1 MKKIVGIIAAAA
13 LVASAFAEV
22 NIGSWSRGAFVPVA
36 TDADGNVNAFEG
48 ANWDNNGN
56 GTDGYKYGVR
66 TGLGFSGSTENAGFV
81 FDVFGSAGTTGAG
94 LGIGDNAY
102 VWVKPI
108 EMLRVAFGQV
118 DNNWGRTDVCF
129 GNYDHAMRYRL
140 LPNGE
145 GIGAERDHY
154 GTGVNITLQPVEG
167 LIIDYQGG
175 FDVAGERAYKT
186 LWHHADLM
194 VGYQA
199 DFGFIRAI
207 FAPQNPGINKKGE
220 SIEWA
225 KIGLGAD
232 ITAVE
237 NLTITAG
244 VTIPT
249 SFNGFTGEEKTIG
262 SGSDGAYT
270 ESDWEFDVKTGTYKL
285 KDTLETKTTPS
296 GFTGVITIGAGA
308 HYNLDPITIH
318 GFVTSKLFPDPT
330 EAKKSLK
337 KGDDYSIDS
346 FGVALA
352 AGVDFAINDQFTLI
366 TDFRFATDKYN
377 LACGNNED
385 PSWGAYVGLAQAL
398 SNATFDFGVQL
409 ANQYNGCGAVKDGV
423 TFAIPLMITT
433 SF

>member
-13 LVASAFAEV
+13 LATTAFAEI

-36 TDADGNVNAFEG
+36 TDGDGNVNAFEG
-48 ANWDNNGN
+48 ANWDNSGLPDDNG
-56 GTDGYKYGVR
+56 YAYGVR
-66 TGLGFSGSTENAGFV
+66 TGLGFSAASENAGVV
-81 FDVFGSAGTTGAG
+81 FDVFGSAGTTGPG

-102 VWVKPI
+102 VWVKPV
-108 EMLRVAFGQV
+108 EMLRVAFGKF

-129 GNYDHAMRYRL
+129 GNYDHAMRYRA

-145 GIGAERDHY
+145 GIGAWRDHY

-167 LIIDYQGG
+167 LVIDYQGG
-175 FDVAGERAYKT
+175 FGEAGERAYKT
-186 LWHHADLM
+186 LWHHADIM

-207 FAPQNPGINKKGE
+207 VAPQNPGLNKDGD
-220 SIEWA
+220 SIEWM
-225 KIGLGAD
+225 KIGVGAD

-249 SFNGFTGEEKTIG
+249 SFNGFTG
-262 SGSDGAYT
+262 
-270 ESDWEFDVKTGTYKL
+270 V
-285 KDTLETKTTPS
+285 TKTTTYTANDWEIKKDGTIGLKEGVTGSTEYETS

-318 GFVTSKLFPDPT
+318 GFVTSKLFPDSE
-330 EAKKSLK
+330 EAAKSLA

-377 LACGNNED
+377 LACGLYDD
-385 PSWGAYVGLAQAL
+385 PSWGAYVGLAQTL